1 MWYTLIN
8 KGKELKTM
16 KQVYD
21 CEQLIAL
28 GTRCEFKH
36 TSIWD
41 NLHLL
46 DAKEALSNT
55 NRTYYETF
63 EEFFEACKEGL
74 IRNADAYLGLFKVPK
89 VQVRCGIDWHTITAR
104 NFPDEICVWNHA
116 KNVSHYSMKKLM
128 ENLPA
133 DEFAEYL
140 RERNITLHTD

>member
-1 MWYTLIN
+1 
-8 KGKELKTM
+8 M

-21 CEQLIAL
+21 CEQFIAL
-28 GTRCEFKH
+28 GTKAEFKH

-46 DAKEALSNT
+46 DAEEALSRT
-55 NRTYYETF
+55 NRTYYKTF
-63 EEFFEACKEGL
+63 AEFFEACQKGL
-74 IRNADAYLGLFKVPK
+74 VRNADAHFGLVRNADAYLGLFKVRK
-89 VQVRCGIDWHTITAR
+89 VKVRCGIDWFTITAR
-104 NFPDEICVWNHA
+104 NFPGEICVWNNA

-140 RERNITLHTD
+140 RERNIALHTN